1 MSVEGQKFDYPGEG
15 AKPEEVLRLAVQ
27 YLEAAKALLPLRKR
41 GNPLSLAPFRLLAI
55 HALEVHLNALLL
67 AKGHKSTK
75 VRGMQH
81 NLAAR
86 TDIAVVLGLVL
97 RKRTA
102 QHLRCLSETREYLAS
117 RYDPGLSAAS
127 EINRL
132 TATLDEVAS
141 KISTLIRRQA
151 G

>member
-1 MSVEGQKFDYPGEG
+1 MSVEGQKFDYPGED
-15 AKPEEVLRLAVQ
+15 AKPEEVLRLAGQ
-27 YLEAAKALLPLRKR
+27 YLLAANALLPLRQR

-55 HALEVHLNALLL
+55 HAIELHLNALLL
-67 AKGHKSTK
+67 AKGHQSTK

-86 TDIAVVLGLVL
+86 TDIAIALGLVL

-102 QHLRCLSETREYLAS
+102 QHLRSLSETREYLVS
-117 RYDPGLSAAS
+117 RYDPGLSVTS

-132 TATLDEVAS
+132 SATLNEVAS
-141 KISTLIRRQA
+141 KISAVIRRQA

>member
-1 MSVEGQKFDYPGEG
+1 MSVEGQKFDYPGED
-15 AKPEEVLRLAVQ
+15 AKPEEVLRLAGQ
-27 YLEAAKALLPLRKR
+27 YLLAANALLPLRQR
-41 GNPLSLAPFRLLAI
+41 GNPLSLAPFRQLAI
-55 HALEVHLNALLL
+55 HAIELHLNALLL
-67 AKGHKSTK
+67 ARGYQSTT

-86 TDIAVVLGLVL
+86 TDIAIALGLDL

-102 QHLRCLSETREYLAS
+102 QHLRSLSETREYLVS
-117 RYDPGLSAAS
+117 RYDPGLSVTS

-132 TATLDEVAS
+132 SATLNEVAS
-141 KISTLIRRQA
+141 KVSAVIRRQA